1 MADRTIAPYLS
12 RVLNFGSHD
21 ALIDGNVIKDIQTRL
36 VLVASQ
42 AELASFA
49 DKEPIGTI
57 AVQYGFKKLW
67 QLKPDRTW
75 EAM

>member
-1 MADRTIAPYLS
+1 MADRTISHNLPKAINL
-12 RVLNFGSHD
+12 GAHD
-21 ALIDGNVIKDIQTRL
+21 ALIDGDVVKDIQTRL

-42 AELASFA
+42 AELASFT